1 MCDGFAAAAAAT
13 TSGKGAKVWYVCSKS
28 HLENGSLGLSGSQ
41 GQRALAL
48 IEERVKALEKQVGGT
63 DPIQAGK
70 AWLLLSRA
78 YQSEARTSPEFK
90 AKAESALLR

>member
-1 MCDGFAAAAAAT
+1 MCWRRDG
-13 TSGKGAKVWYVCSKS
+13 VLCRKS
-28 HLENGSLGLSGSQ
+28 HGDTGSMGLAGSQ

-90 AKAESALLR
+90 AKAESALLRYP

>member
-1 MCDGFAAAAAAT
+1 MEI
-13 TSGKGAKVWYVCSKS
+13 W
-28 HLENGSLGLSGSQ
+28 GLVGSQ